1 MRETRIQIGNRVLE
15 LIAMRTSLLL
25 VLAAILSCNFTSQV
39 AAYPRSAQSA
49 GDSTARKEVL
59 DASEAVDRAMVDKNM
74 SVMASL
80 LSDELEYTNQFGEV
94 LTKAQWLDNIG
105 SEKLKHVTFDH
116 KVANLHIYGDAAV
129 LTGISHTIF
138 EYKGAVSTTP
148 RRFTRF
154 FVKQDGKWLLVG
166 QHVTAI
172 AER

>member
-1 MRETRIQIGNRVLE
+1 
-15 LIAMRTSLLL
+15 MRTPLLL
-25 VLAAILSCNFTSQV
+25 VLAVMLSCNFTMLV
-39 AAYPRSAQSA
+39 GAHPRPAQKAGESA
-49 GDSTARKEVL
+49 ARKEVL
-59 DASEAVDRAMVDKNM
+59 DASEAVDRAMLDKNM

-116 KVANLHIYGDAAV
+116 KIANLHIYGDAAV

-138 EYKGAVSTTP
+138 EYKGAVSKTP

-154 FVKQDGKWLLVG
+154 FVEQGGKWLLVG

>member
-1 MRETRIQIGNRVLE
+1 
-15 LIAMRTSLLL
+15 MRTLLLL
-25 VLAAILSCNFTSQV
+25 VLAVMLSCNFTMLID
-39 AAYPRSAQSA
+39 ARPRPAQNASESA
-49 GDSTARKEVL
+49 ARKEVL
-59 DASEAVDRAMVDKNM
+59 DASEAVDRAMLDKNM

-94 LTKAQWLDNIG
+94 LTKAQWLDNIE
-105 SEKLKHVTFDH
+105 SEKLKNVTFDH

-138 EYKGAVSTTP
+138 EYKGDVSKTP

-154 FVKQDGKWLLVG
+154 FVKQNGKWLLVG

>member
-1 MRETRIQIGNRVLE
+1 
-15 LIAMRTSLLL
+15 MRTLLLL
-25 VLAAILSCNFTSQV
+25 VSAVMLSWNFTMPVEAQPHP
-39 AAYPRSAQSA
+39 AQNAGESA
-49 GDSTARKEVL
+49 TRKEVL
-59 DASEAVDRAMVDKNM
+59 EASEALDRAMVDENM
-74 SVMASL
+74 SAMAAW

-116 KVANLHIYGDAAV
+116 KVADLHIYGDAAV

-138 EYKGAVSTTP
+138 EYKGAVSKTP

-154 FVKQDGKWLLVG
+154 FVKQGGKWLLVG

>member
-1 MRETRIQIGNRVLE
+1 VRTLLLLMLAVMLSWNLTAPAAAQPSLAQKSGEPAAREEVLE
-15 LIAMRTSLLL
+15 
-25 VLAAILSCNFTSQV
+25 
-39 AAYPRSAQSA
+39 
-49 GDSTARKEVL
+49 
-59 DASEAVDRAMVDKNM
+59 ASEALDRAMVDENM
-74 SVMASL
+74 SAMAAL

-94 LTKAQWLDNIG
+94 LSKAQWLDNIA

-116 KVANLHIYGDAAV
+116 KVASLHVYGDAAV
-129 LTGISHTIF
+129 LTGISHTVF

-154 FVKQDGKWLLVG
+154 FVRQDGKWLLVG

>member
-1 MRETRIQIGNRVLE
+1 V
-15 LIAMRTSLLL
+15 RTLPLL
-25 VLAAILSCNFTSQV
+25 VLAVMLSCNFTMPVEAQPHP
-39 AAYPRSAQSA
+39 AQFTGESA
-49 GDSTARKEVL
+49 ARKEVL
-59 DASEAVDRAMVDKNM
+59 ETSEAVDRAMLDKNM
-74 SVMASL
+74 SVMAAL

-138 EYKGAVSTTP
+138 EYKGAVSKTP

-154 FVKQDGKWLLVG
+154 FVKQASKWLLVG

>member
-1 MRETRIQIGNRVLE
+1 MRNP
-15 LIAMRTSLLL
+15 LLL
-25 VLAAILSCNFTSQV
+25 AFALLLFCNFTSPV
-39 AAYPRSAQSA
+39 EAHPRPSQSA
-49 GDSTARKEVL
+49 GDSAARKQVL
-59 DASEAVDRAMVDKNM
+59 DASEAVDRAMVDKDM

-80 LSDELEYTNQFGEV
+80 LSDEIEYTNQFGEV

-138 EYKGAVSTTP
+138 EYKGSVSKTP

-172 AER
+172 AEQ

>member
-1 MRETRIQIGNRVLE
+1 
-15 LIAMRTSLLL
+15 MRTPLLL
-25 VLAAILSCNFTSQV
+25 AFAVLLSCNLIMPV
-39 AAYPRSAQSA
+39 GAHPRPAQNA
-49 GDSTARKEVL
+49 GESVSRKEVL
-59 DASEAVDRAMVDKNM
+59 DASEAIDRAMVDKNM

-116 KVANLHIYGDAAV
+116 KVANLHMYGDAAV

-138 EYKGAVSTTP
+138 EYKGAVSKTP

-154 FVKQDGKWLLVG
+154 FVKQGGKWLLVG

>member
-1 MRETRIQIGNRVLE
+1 
-15 LIAMRTSLLL
+15 
-25 VLAAILSCNFTSQV
+25 
-39 AAYPRSAQSA
+39 
-49 GDSTARKEVL
+49 
-59 DASEAVDRAMVDKNM
+59 MVDKNM
-74 SVMASL
+74 SVMGSL

>member
-1 MRETRIQIGNRVLE
+1 
-15 LIAMRTSLLL
+15 MRTSLLL
-25 VLAAILSCNFTSQV
+25 AFAVMLSCNFTLPV
-39 AAYPRSAQSA
+39 EAYPHPARSA
-49 GDSTARKEVL
+49 GDSVARQEVL
-59 DASEAVDRAMVDKNM
+59 DASESVDHAMVDKNM

-138 EYKGAVSTTP
+138 EYKGSVSRTP